1 MSKGKILVCD
11 ELSPAAVGI
20 FREAGFETEARIGLK
35 EDELVAAVPGCA
47 ALVVRSATKI
57 TRRVLEAATDL
68 RVVGR
73 AGVGVDNVDTQAAT
87 ERGVVVMNTP
97 DGNTTSAAEL
107 ALALLLALAA
117 PRPARGPRRADRLVV
132 QEGPDGHRG
141 RRQAPRRRRPRPD
154 RARRRVAGPRA
165 RDEGRRDGSLPP
177 GRDLARRGSRPRRL
191 DDLLATSD
199 FVSLHMPLTDAT
211 RNLLSAERIGRM
223 KKGARLVNAAR
234 GGLVDEA
241 ALVAALD
248 EGRLAGPPS
257 TSSPRSRRRR
267 TTRSSAATTSSSHR
281 TSARPRTR
289 RSSRSPS
296 TSRSRSSSSSPR
308 ASRTTP

>member
-107 ALALLLALAA
+107 ALALLLALARHV
-117 PRPARGPRRADRLVV
+117 PRADRVV
-132 QEGPDGHRG
+132 RTGSWSKKGLTGTE
-141 RRQAPRRRRPRPD
+141 
-154 RARRRVAGPRA
+154 VAGK
-165 RDEGRRDGSLPP
+165 
-177 GRDLARRGSRPRRL
+177 RL
-191 DDLLATSD
+191 GVVGLG
-199 FVSLHMPLTDAT
+199 
-211 RNLLSAERIGRM
+211 RIGR
-223 KKGARLVNAAR
+223 AV
-234 GGLVDEA
+234 
-241 ALVAALD
+241 
-248 EGRLAGPPS
+248 
-257 TSSPRSRRRR
+257 
-267 TTRSSAATTSSSHR
+267 
-281 TSARPRTR
+281 
-289 RSSRSPS
+289 
-296 TSRSRSSSSSPR
+296 
-308 ASRTTP
+308 ASRALGLEMKVVATDPFL